1 MTEPL
6 ADDRSLVRRCLDGEE
21 AACARV
27 LDLYRDRVFNLLCR
41 LTQNPSDAEDL
52 AQEAFLK
59 AFRNLDRYDPSRP
72 LLSWLFAIAHNTA
85 MDFHRARRPALVSLD
100 AAEEPLE
107 LPDRTPGVE
116 SAVEAS
122 FRGQA
127 IELALSGLPPLYR
140 EILVLRH
147 QEELGYEEIG
157 RILGLPSGTVKNRL
171 FRARE
176 KLKAGLEAAGMGAA
190 DETFSPRDPYS
201 GLQP

>member
-6 ADDRSLVRRCLDGEE
+6 ADDRSLVRRCLAGEE
-21 AACARV
+21 AACERV

-85 MDFHRARRPALVSLD
+85 MDFHRSRRPALVSLD

-116 SAVEAS
+116 SEVEAS

-147 QEELGYEEIG
+147 QEELGYDEIG

-190 DETFSPRDPYS
+190 DETFSSRDPYS
-201 GLQP
+201 GSQP